1 MTEPHLTADQTA
13 PADAPEVLHA
23 RIHALENELHCLR
36 LEAEI
41 AEVQMARA
49 YTHMTD
55 LYNLVPGLLL
65 IVDDRKI
72 IRVANHEAGQM
83 LGLPANA
90 LRGKSVCH
98 YLPDCETLL
107 TPLLGDD
114 HHAGCRVET
123 QFLRREGEALPVL
136 LSIGRLQGEGDV
148 ISLVLV
154 GIDVRERKR
163 LEVELRHAQKLEAIG
178 SLAAG
183 VAHEINTPMQFI
195 SDNLGFIGEG
205 VASLLALQQATTML
219 LPDAARRDWEQAAQ
233 AADLPFLRERLPR
246 AVSRAQD
253 GVTRVSRIVN
263 GMRLFAHPSQQ
274 IEDTDLNTVIDNAL
288 TVACNAYKYVADVS
302 LDLGELPGIPC
313 VRGDIA
319 QVLINL
325 LTNAAH
331 AIEERVGRG
340 GRGQIRIRTRYLDGQ
355 VILTIEDDG
364 CGIPETVRHRIYD
377 PFFTTK
383 AVGRGTGQ
391 GLSISRSI
399 IVDRHHGHIA
409 CEPVNPHGTCFTLTL
424 PAGRPGVPQEPG
436 IQPPRTE
443 ETGT

>member
-1 MTEPHLTADQTA
+1 MTEPNQTADQIV

-65 IVDDRKI
+65 IVDDRMI

-107 TPLLGDD
+107 SPLLGDD

-148 ISLVLV
+148 VSLVLV

-178 SLAAG
+178 NLAAG
-183 VAHEINTPMQFI
+183 MAHEINTPMQFI

-205 VASLLALQQATTML
+205 VASLLALQQDVAAL
-219 LPDAARRDWEQAAQ
+219 LPDAARQVWESAATR
-233 AADLPFLRERLPR
+233 ADLPFLRERLPR
-246 AVSRAQD
+246 AVSRAED
-253 GVTRVSRIVN
+253 GVARVSRIVN
-263 GMRLFAHPSQQ
+263 GMRQFAHPSQQ
-274 IEDTDLNTVIDNAL
+274 VENTDLNAVIDNAL
-288 TVACNAYKYVADVS
+288 AVACNAYKYVADVS
-302 LDLGELPGIPC
+302 LDLGALPAIPC

-331 AIEERVGRG
+331 AIEERLGSG
-340 GRGQIRIRTRYLDGQ
+340 GRGHVRIQTRHVDGEVV
-355 VILTIEDDG
+355 VIVEDDG
-364 CGIPETVRHRIYD
+364 CGIPDAVRHRIYD

-383 AVGRGTGQ
+383 VVGRGTGQ
-391 GLSISRSI
+391 GLSISRAI
-399 IVDRHHGHIA
+399 IVDRHHGRIA
-409 CEPVNPHGTCFTLTL
+409 CEPVSPHGTRFTLTL
-424 PAGRPGVPQEPG
+424 PAGRQHASQETAP
-436 IQPPRTE
+436 
-443 ETGT
+443 